1 MNILL
6 FGATGFIGNALFHTL
21 ITDHRIT
28 IAGRKPIDGYTNWKK
43 VDFSKNTDWPLL
55 LEGIDLVINAI
66 GIIEGDFDRIQT
78 VAPSELYQHCF
89 DKNIKIIHISAIGAE
104 KEAPEAPFLSSKKKT
119 DELLLNYT
127 QSKVIYPGIVIGRK
141 GISTQFFAEIAQF
154 PIIPLFSD
162 KKMSFIHIN
171 QLAELIQNIVNNF
184 DQYPQQV
191 FAVSKPESLQ
201 TILSVLKGKKATF
214 IKVPSSVFKAFF
226 TLFPKASIG
235 IFNKD
240 SLNMFLNSSAS
251 DYEPIFPETSKS
263 IQPKNVIKGH
273 TFTVLF
279 ALLAISFIWIWSGLS
294 SLISWDQS
302 YDLMQEIGANH
313 EMSILFTLL
322 GSFADLFLGIAVFWK
337 KYRKQV
343 IVLQMITMFVFMAIL
358 TIGAP
363 HYWLH
368 PFGVLSKNI
377 PLIAL
382 SYYLY
387 RNQYS

>member
-6 FGATGFIGNALFHTL
+6 FGATGFIGNALFYRL
-21 ITDHRIT
+21 ITDHKIT
-28 IAGRKPIDGYTNWKK
+28 IAGRRPIDGYPHWEK
-43 VDFSKNTDWPLL
+43 VDFSKNTDWLPL

-78 VAPSELYQHCF
+78 QAPSELYQHCF
-89 DKNIKIIHISAIGAE
+89 KKNIKIIHISAIGAE
-104 KEAPEAPFLSSKKKT
+104 KEQPETTFLSSKKKT
-119 DELLLNYT
+119 DGLLLNYD
-127 QSKVIYPGIVIGRK
+127 QAKIIYPGIVIGRN
-141 GISTQFFAEIAQF
+141 GISTRFFAEIAQF

-171 QLAELIQNIVNNF
+171 QLTELVQNITADFNHYSK
-184 DQYPQQV
+184 QI

-201 TILSVLKGKKATF
+201 TILSALKGKKATF
-214 IKVPSSVFKAFF
+214 IKVPSCVFKAFF
-226 TLFPKASIG
+226 ALFPKASIG

-240 SLNMFLNSSAS
+240 SLNMFLNSSAA
-251 DYEPIFPETSKS
+251 DYEPMFPETSKN
-263 IQPKNVIKGH
+263 IQPENIIKGN
-273 TFTVLF
+273 TFTILF

-302 YDLMQEIGANH
+302 YALMQEIGANH
-313 EMSILFTLL
+313 KMSVLFTLL
-322 GSFADLFLGIAVFWK
+322 GSFADVFLGIAVFWK

-343 IVLQMITMFVFMAIL
+343 IVLQMITMFVFMTIL

-387 RNQYS
+387 RNQNS